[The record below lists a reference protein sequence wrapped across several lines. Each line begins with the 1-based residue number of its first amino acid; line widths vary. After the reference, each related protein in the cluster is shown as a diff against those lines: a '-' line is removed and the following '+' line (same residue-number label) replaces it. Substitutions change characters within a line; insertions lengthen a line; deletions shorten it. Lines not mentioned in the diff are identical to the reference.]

1 MHEMKDS
8 SVALVRIGFDGLVHK
23 YYRGPLAKE
32 RFENERR
39 ILRYLEEKG
48 CNFVPKVVEEDE
60 DKLYLMTTNCGG
72 KVEKISDEKLNAL
85 FEELASYG
93 VNHDDRAARNVTY
106 SPQLGRF
113 CLIDFEFA
121 TLIESGE
128 GLTLAQGED
137 AIQELKQAKSR
148 ELD

>member
-8 SVALVRIGFDGLVHK
+8 SVALVRIGYDGRVHK

-48 CNFVPKVVEEDE
+48 CDFVPRILEEDE
-60 DKLYLMTTNCGG
+60 AKLYLATTNCGAKAD
-72 KVEKISDEKLNAL
+72 KVSEEKMNAL
-85 FEELASYG
+85 FEELFTYG
-93 VNHDDRAARNVTY
+93 VQHGDRAARNVTY
-106 SPQLGRF
+106 SPQAGRF

-121 TLIESGE
+121 HITETGE
-128 GLTLAQGED
+128 GLSLEESEKV
-137 AIQELKQAKSR
+137 IQELKRQK
-148 ELD
+148 EEQL